1 MPRLRR
7 VVLDVDKAIKE
18 PSLFVLAEE
27 LGNVS
32 GVAAV
37 NVTVNEMD
45 LEVMGLIIIVEG
57 DGFSFDDLEDA
68 IEGAGAVVHSV
79 DQIVAGEHTIELAVP
94 RMR

>member
-1 MPRLRR
+1 M
-7 VVLDVDKAIKE
+7 DKAIKE

-68 IEGAGAVVHSV
+68 IEGAGAVVLSV
-79 DQIVAGEHTIELAVP
+79 DQIVAGEHMIELAVP